1 MIMPSTVRKIDVFEV
16 EIKDLSTSFQ
26 FKLEINKVER
36 ERLLSLPNPN
46 YEAVLKQHR
55 HLRNITMND
64 MDKKTELL
72 VHLIFG
78 ESDLTKIKV
87 QGIPRVWQLGKPV
100 AELTRCEGAL
110 MSRGKEAE
118 INKSTC
124 TKTSIDDYENLCR
137 LDALGVTDILQD
149 DIPVLQDLKDQL
161 RRSKDSWCKTGLM
174 WKENSTSN
182 WVIWGNKEFA
192 ATFTKKSR
200 TTGEL

>member
-16 EIKDLSTSFQ
+16 EIKDLTTSFQ

-100 AELTRCEGAL
+100 AELTRFEWAL

-118 INKSTC
+118 
-124 TKTSIDDYENLCR
+124 KTNQR
-137 LDALGVTDILQD
+137 V
-149 DIPVLQDLKDQL
+149 
-161 RRSKDSWCKTGLM
+161 RRPL
-174 WKENSTSN
+174 
-182 WVIWGNKEFA
+182 
-192 ATFTKKSR
+192 
-200 TTGEL
+200 

>member
-1 MIMPSTVRKIDVFEV
+1 
-16 EIKDLSTSFQ
+16 
-26 FKLEINKVER
+26 
-36 ERLLSLPNPN
+36 
-46 YEAVLKQHR
+46 
-55 HLRNITMND
+55 

-100 AELTRCEGAL
+100 AELTRFEWAL

-118 INKSTC
+118 INKSMC

-137 LDALGVTDILQD
+137 LDALAVTDILQD

-161 RRSKDSWCKTGLM
+161 RRNKDSWCKTGLM

-182 WVIWGNKEFA
+182 WVIWGNKESA